1 MSLRNAPI
9 KRKILR
15 VIMLTSGAI
24 LILTFTS
31 YFIYEFIT
39 FRQTAVRTLSVQAKI
54 IASNSTAALAF
65 ESSDEGY
72 AILSAL
78 KADRHIVVAA
88 LYNKEGKVFSYY
100 PPGYSQRELPRIENQ
115 PSYSFED
122 RHLVFFEPVI
132 EDDRVLGMLYLKS
145 DMDALYER
153 LGLYATIAAII
164 ITASV
169 AVAYFLSRRL
179 QRTITDPVLALAE
192 TARAVSE
199 RKDYSVRAKRAGD
212 DEVGLLTDA
221 FNQMLSEIQDQNLK
235 IQEFNQNLETT
246 IKQRTQDLEIVNKEL
261 EAFSYSVSHD
271 LRAPLRSINGFA
283 RILLEDYG
291 HVLDRDGMSTLD
303 TIIRNGERMGQLIDD
318 LLAFSQL
325 GRKNV
330 AKVNLDMNQIAS
342 TVAEEL
348 KGHYE
353 NRSEVLIKP
362 LPPIAGDSSMIRQVM
377 QNLISNA
384 LKYSLKKEKA
394 IIEIGAYSSGN
405 ENTYFVK
412 DNGAGFNMKYYDKL
426 FGVFQRLHNSSE
438 FEGTGV
444 GLALVHRIIT
454 KHGGR
459 IWAEGKE
466 NEGATFYF
474 SLPLNHSSNNNK
486 I

>member
-1 MSLRNAPI
+1 
-9 KRKILR
+9 
-15 VIMLTSGAI
+15 MLTSGAI
-24 LILTFTS
+24 LVLTFTS

-39 FRQTAVRTLSVQAKI
+39 FRQTAVRSLSVQAKI

-65 ESSDEGY
+65 ESPEEGNT
-72 AILSAL
+72 ILSAL

-100 PPGYSQRELPRIENQ
+100 PPEYSAEKLPSLAKQ
-115 PSYSFED
+115 PNYAFED
-122 RHLVFFEPVI
+122 RHLVFFESVV
-132 EDDRVLGMLYLKS
+132 EGDRVLGTLYLKS

-153 LGLYATIAAII
+153 LGLYATIAGLI
-164 ITASV
+164 ITASF

-179 QRTITDPVLALAE
+179 QRSITDPVLELAE

-199 RKDYSVRAKRAGD
+199 RKDYGVRANRTGD

-221 FNQMLSEIQDQNLK
+221 FNQMLSEIEDQNQK
-235 IQEFNQNLETT
+235 IQLFNQNLETT
-246 IKQRTQDLEIVNKEL
+246 IKQRTQDLEIANKEL

-271 LRAPLRSINGFA
+271 LRAPVRSINGFA

-291 HVLDRDGMSTLD
+291 QVLDGDGLNTLN

-330 AKVNLDMNQIAS
+330 AKVSLDMNNIAS
-342 TVAEEL
+342 SVAEDL
-348 KGHYE
+348 KGQYG
-353 NRSEVLIKP
+353 NRGEVVIKP
-362 LPPIAGDSSMIRQVM
+362 LPPIDGDSSMIRQVM

-394 IIEIGAYSSGN
+394 FVEIGAYSNRG
-405 ENTYFVK
+405 ENIYFVK

-444 GLALVHRIIT
+444 GLALVHRIVT

-459 IWAEGKE
+459 IWAEAEE
-466 NEGATFYF
+466 NKGATFYF
-474 SLPLNHSSNNNK
+474 SLPSNHLQNK
-486 I
+486 